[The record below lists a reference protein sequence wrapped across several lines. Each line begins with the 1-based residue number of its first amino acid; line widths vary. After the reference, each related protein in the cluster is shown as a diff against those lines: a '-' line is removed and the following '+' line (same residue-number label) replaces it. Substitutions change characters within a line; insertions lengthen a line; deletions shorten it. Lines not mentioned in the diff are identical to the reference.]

1 MTAAER
7 EKQIIMSRPDILH
20 PIDEK
25 MVELAAHHRQ
35 SCAHHSSGLYTNN
48 VTIGD
53 PGDTSDKHSDDSVWW
68 IKQQQQQQQQHEC
81 GCDCQY
87 GGGGG
92 GMRDAMS
99 LPHLSS
105 PQMFRHIAPQYY
117 SQVSLPNRIRKVLH
131 LVTVLK

>member
-48 VTIGD
+48 ITTGD

-68 IKQQQQQQQQHEC
+68 IKQQQQQQQHEC

-87 GGGGG
+87 GGGG